1 MSWLDGFQ
9 TQSRSSAWW
18 MRCTCLLWD
27 NLGVVRSDGS
37 GRAIAANT
45 VLPSISANSARMVS
59 HTIPALFSFKEIDSS
74 EIPGV
79 LRTDSESSIKLLK
92 GLDLPGKFRHLEIRI
107 EWLRERVELGKLKIH
122 YEKGSNNPA
131 DALTKCLGSSIF
143 GIHRAAMGFEVL
155 DAPLGAIMAISSG
168 FVFIEV
174 CCKPDSSISKVARRF
189 GFLYIGV
196 VENMEKKTVFDQ
208 VVAALKDLGNSK
220 VFVHVSSPCSS
231 GSPFKKFQG

>member
-1 MSWLDGFQ
+1 M
-9 TQSRSSAWW
+9 
-18 MRCTCLLWD
+18 
-27 NLGVVRSDGS
+27 
-37 GRAIAANT
+37 
-45 VLPSISANSARMVS
+45 
-59 HTIPALFSFKEIDSS
+59 SFKELDSS

-92 GLDLPGKFRHLEIRI
+92 GLDLPRKSRHLEIRI
-107 EWLRERVELGKLKIH
+107 EWLRERVDLGKLKIH
-122 YEKGSNNPA
+122 YEKGSSNPA

-168 FVFIEV
+168 YVFIEV

-196 VENMEKKTVFDQ
+196 VENMEKKTV
-208 VVAALKDLGNSK
+208 K
-220 VFVHVSSPCSS
+220 
-231 GSPFKKFQG
+231 